1 MKDQYLNCL
10 ARSFYVLINEKDEI
24 FKQFNFKTAIE
35 EVYIVAQKYSECL

>member
-1 MKDQYLNCL
+1 MWKNLNCL

-35 EVYIVAQKYSECL
+35 VYIVAQKYSERL